1 MSEVSEVGES
11 GRKIDARRRRLDHDR
26 RYFLVHS
33 PIAPSDTRPTVARR
47 HDAFGRLTV
56 AHNGGRVM
64 GCLFSKS
71 EDDKQRAVRSK
82 YAVQSSAPNSPSKP
96 TGGVVNAPASTKPK
110 LDPKDFIFLK
120 RHGETLVKAPG
131 TINGQQ
137 FVIDSCE
144 DCEIYVLD
152 HCDSL
157 MIDDCKRC
165 KIVVGPTSGSIFIRD
180 CEDCRCVL
188 MCRQY
193 RSRDCVNI
201 DTHLHVTTRPIIE
214 TSTNMRFGCWDFSYP
229 GLEAQMDAAGISPYQ
244 NFWSHI
250 FNFNPRTPPRGA
262 SSPRTLPPSPPSN
275 PSRTSL
281 TSWESPTRSPT
292 ARASTPSAAR
302 GANATR
308 RADPARGC
316 LVLVPSADARMA
328 AEIIAMA
335 SAAKTTLVRTN
346 HTKVSEAWARG
357 FLEEGAWTAACTPR
371 RCRRAGASGSSSGRG
386 VRGRHARGGVQRR
399 VRHAHRSESLRR
411 VAIHGGGGVRRGT
424 RRTRVASESG

>member
-1 MSEVSEVGES
+1 
-11 GRKIDARRRRLDHDR
+11 
-26 RYFLVHS
+26 
-33 PIAPSDTRPTVARR
+33 
-47 HDAFGRLTV
+47 
-56 AHNGGRVM
+56 M

-71 EDDKQRAVRSK
+71 EDDKQRAVGSK

-180 CEDCRCVL
+180 CEDCRCVF

-250 FNFNPRTPPRGA
+250 FNFNPDTATWSLLPADTTALAALEPLPDVPDLVGVADALADGACVHPICRTWGERD
-262 SSPRTLPPSPPSN
+262 
-275 PSRTSL
+275 
-281 TSWESPTRSPT
+281 PTGGS
-292 ARASTPSAAR
+292 
-302 GANATR
+302 GE
-308 RADPARGC
+308 GC

-335 SAAKTTLVRTN
+335 SAAKITLVRTN

-357 FLEEGAWTAACTPR
+357 FLEEG
-371 RCRRAGASGSSSGRG
+371 GVDSGMYAKALSEGGCVGLEFGG
-386 VRGRHARGGVQRR
+386 VGCAGRHARGGVQRR

>member
-1 MSEVSEVGES
+1 
-11 GRKIDARRRRLDHDR
+11 
-26 RYFLVHS
+26 
-33 PIAPSDTRPTVARR
+33 
-47 HDAFGRLTV
+47 
-56 AHNGGRVM
+56 M

-71 EDDKQRAVRSK
+71 EDDKQRAVGSK

-180 CEDCRCVL
+180 CEDCRCVF

-250 FNFNPRTPPRGA
+250 FNFNPDTATWSLLPADTTALAALEPLPDVPELVGVADALADGACVHPICRTWGERD
-262 SSPRTLPPSPPSN
+262 
-275 PSRTSL
+275 
-281 TSWESPTRSPT
+281 PTDGS
-292 ARASTPSAAR
+292 
-302 GANATR
+302 GE
-308 RADPARGC
+308 GC
-316 LVLVPSADARMA
+316 LVLVPSADAHMA

-346 HTKVSEAWARG
+346 HAKVSEAWARG
-357 FLEEGAWTAACTPR
+357 FLEEG
-371 RCRRAGASGSSSGRG
+371 GVDSGMYAKALSEGGCVGLEFGGVGCADAMRG
-386 VRGRHARGGVQRR
+386 VASNGGFAMLTDPNHYAEWRYM
-399 VRHAHRSESLRR
+399 
-411 VAIHGGGGVRRGT
+411 GVEG
-424 RRTRVASESG
+424 